1 MLLLDKDDKG
11 SDRASLLALD
21 ASSSTGSPTIVNV
34 PPPTA
39 TRLSR
44 RLIVIHLLHLLLLAI
59 TLTIFIVGVLRL
71 DEDVSVPFASAAPV
85 SSYLSLGFQ
94 IFFTA
99 TVIVLASLS
108 RVAAVDSAIR
118 HPATLAELDLRI
130 QAWSGLVSSLSNWK
144 PSSRQSLNLFS
155 AVFTTIPLYFI
166 ASACL
171 CVVMSSVLGVQI
183 YVDSSVQLLN
193 ASVTNHMGSYLDP
206 LNISSRDIRDAYV
219 RDSDWTWPAKKW
231 DLDMFIS
238 SAGYSKTPGLQK
250 NVVHDTPINN
260 FPTQEYSSIIVNST
274 AMNIQCSQV
283 NATVDFFLMPYRG
296 NDTSHRFSVDFSNEE
311 DGPFDVWFNFSMDQP
326 PYWNSSVPGLTFTT
340 FFQTLQIPCG
350 TNGYVMPP
358 GSHIDDDAC
367 YNPDY
372 NNFTKVVVQPWVLQE
387 DLSFPGHQQVVFVI
401 ATSDEDVLIR
411 DADGSTGTVSNQSFL
426 LGNCKPDG
434 HSHDGRPGPCKTA
447 QMFVQTIGCTLQ
459 TTQADVEVTYSGVL
473 VDTPSDPE
481 PHQWD
486 EFYWNS
492 TSSLRIE
499 DLFLTAFSP
508 VPTADEIISDNA
520 SVINLGQSSVEQ
532 LLTNLVSPSPSNN
545 YSYLELDELEAS
557 LGALYASYIWKVW
570 QLCDCPPWPMY
581 SRQLPSVCQDFQ
593 LGSAAGG
600 WDAVVDAQ
608 VTLSETK
615 ATLKVI
621 LWRAV
626 IGTACSALMCVLSF
640 ALLGMTTDRDKDTPL
655 REARLVD
662 GVRLMIDSSLPDTVK
677 LVGLEGLKLR
687 YGWND
692 DQSFRILDVRDEN
705 EKVA

>member
-44 RLIVIHLLHLLLLAI
+44 RLILIHLLHLLLLAI
-59 TLTIFIVGVLRL
+59 SLTILIVGVLRL
-71 DEDVSVPFASAAPV
+71 DEDVSVSFANAAPV

-99 TVIVLASLS
+99 AVIILASLS
-108 RVAAVDSAIR
+108 RVVAVDSAIR
-118 HPATLAELDLRI
+118 HPASLAELDLRI
-130 QAWSGLVSSLSNWK
+130 QAWSGLASSLSNWRT
-144 PSSRQSLNLFS
+144 SSRRSLNPFNT
-155 AVFTTIPLYFI
+155 VFTTIPLYFI
-166 ASACL
+166 VATCL
-171 CVVMSSVLGVQI
+171 CIVMSSVIGVQI
-183 YVDSSVQLLN
+183 YVDSSVQSLN

-206 LNISSRDIRDAYV
+206 LNISTRDIRDAYV
-219 RDSDWTWPAKKW
+219 RDTEWTWPARKW

-238 SAGYSKTPGLQK
+238 SAGYSKSPGLQK

-274 AMNIQCSQV
+274 TMNVQCSQV
-283 NATVDFFLMPYRG
+283 EDDAIDIFLMPYME
-296 NDTSHRFSVDFSNEE
+296 NDTSHAKPVGVSNGN
-311 DGPFDVWFNFSMDQP
+311 DDPLDVWFNFSMP
-326 PYWNSSVPGLTFTT
+326 APLYWNPNVPGLNFTT
-340 FFQTLQIPCG
+340 FFQTLQTSCES
-350 TNGYVMPP
+350 NDHVMGP
-358 GSHIDDDAC
+358 GPYDDVCFNAG
-367 YNPDY
+367 Y
-372 NNFTKVVVQPWVLQE
+372 NNFTKVVVQPWVLE
-387 DLSFPGHQQVVFVI
+387 GDLSFPGHQQVVFVI

-411 DADGSTGTVSNQSFL
+411 DADGSTGTTLNQSI
-426 LGNCKPDG
+426 GTGICKPDHG
-434 HSHDGRPGPCKTA
+434 HNDRPGPCKTV
-447 QMFVQTIGCTLQ
+447 QMFVQVIGCTLQ

-486 EFYWNS
+486 EFQWEL
-492 TSSLRIE
+492 TSPLRIE
-499 DLFLTAFSP
+499 ELFLTAFSP
-508 VPTADEIISDNA
+508 VPTADEIISNDA
-520 SVINLGQSSVEQ
+520 SVVNLGQSPVEQ
-532 LLTNLVSPSPSNN
+532 LLTNLVSPSSSNN
-545 YSYLELDELEAS
+545 YSYLRLDELEGS
-557 LGALYASYIWKVW
+557 LGALYASYIWKAW

-581 SRQLPSVCQDFQ
+581 SRQPPSVCQDFQ
-593 LGSAAGG
+593 LGAATGG

-608 VTLSETK
+608 VTMSETK

-640 ALLGMTTDRDKDTPL
+640 ALLGTTTDRDKDTPL

-677 LVGLEGLKLR
+677 LVGVEGLKLR

>member
-44 RLIVIHLLHLLLLAI
+44 RLILIHLLHLLLLAI
-59 TLTIFIVGVLRL
+59 SLTILIVGVLRL
-71 DEDVSVPFASAAPV
+71 DEDVSVSFANAAPV

-99 TVIVLASLS
+99 AVIILASLS
-108 RVAAVDSAIR
+108 RVVAVDSAIR
-118 HPATLAELDLRI
+118 HPASLAELDLRI
-130 QAWSGLVSSLSNWK
+130 QAWSGLASSLSNWRT
-144 PSSRQSLNLFS
+144 SSRRSLNPFN

-166 ASACL
+166 VATCL
-171 CVVMSSVLGVQI
+171 CIVMSSVIGVQI
-183 YVDSSVQLLN
+183 YVDSSVQSLN

-206 LNISSRDIRDAYV
+206 LNISTRDIRDAYV
-219 RDSDWTWPAKKW
+219 RDTEWTWPARKW

-238 SAGYSKTPGLQK
+238 SAGYSKSPGLQK

-260 FPTQEYSSIIVNST
+260 FPTQAYSSIIVNST
-274 AMNIQCSQV
+274 TMNVQCSQV
-283 NATVDFFLMPYRG
+283 EDDAAIDIFLMPHNE
-296 NDTSHRFSVDFSNEE
+296 NDTSHAKPVGVSNGN
-311 DGPFDVWFNFSMDQP
+311 DDPLDVWFNFSMP
-326 PYWNSSVPGLTFTT
+326 APLYWNPNVPGLNFTT
-340 FFQTLQIPCG
+340 FFQTLQTSCES
-350 TNGYVMPP
+350 NDHVMGP
-358 GSHIDDDAC
+358 GPYDDVCFNAG
-367 YNPDY
+367 Y
-372 NNFTKVVVQPWVLQE
+372 NNFTKVVVQPWVLE
-387 DLSFPGHQQVVFVI
+387 GDLSFPGHQQVVFVI

-411 DADGSTGTVSNQSFL
+411 DADGSTGTTLNQSI
-426 LGNCKPDG
+426 GTGICKPDHG
-434 HSHDGRPGPCKTA
+434 HNDRPGPCKTV
-447 QMFVQTIGCTLQ
+447 QMFVQVIGCTLQ

-486 EFYWNS
+486 EFQWEL
-492 TSSLRIE
+492 TSPLRIE
-499 DLFLTAFSP
+499 ELFLTAFSP
-508 VPTADEIISDNA
+508 VPTADEIISNDA
-520 SVINLGQSSVEQ
+520 SVVNLGQSPVEQ
-532 LLTNLVSPSPSNN
+532 LLTNLVSPSSSNN
-545 YSYLELDELEAS
+545 YSYLRLDELEGS
-557 LGALYASYIWKVW
+557 LGALYASYIWKAW

-581 SRQLPSVCQDFQ
+581 SRQPPSVCQDFQ
-593 LGSAAGG
+593 LGAATGG

-608 VTLSETK
+608 VTMSETK

-640 ALLGMTTDRDKDTPL
+640 ALLGTTTDRDKDTPL

-677 LVGLEGLKLR
+677 LVGVEGLKLR

>member
-11 SDRASLLALD
+11 SSRASLLALD

-44 RLIVIHLLHLLLLAI
+44 RLILIHLLHLLLLAI
-59 TLTIFIVGVLRL
+59 SLTILIVGVLRL
-71 DEDVSVPFASAAPV
+71 DEDVSVSFANAAPV

-99 TVIVLASLS
+99 AVIILASLS

-118 HPATLAELDLRI
+118 HPASLAELDLRI
-130 QAWSGLVSSLSNWK
+130 QAWSGLASSLSNWRT
-144 PSSRQSLNLFS
+144 SSRRSLNPFNS
-155 AVFTTIPLYFI
+155 VFTTIPLYFI
-166 ASACL
+166 VAACL
-171 CVVMSSVLGVQI
+171 CIVMSSVIGVQI
-183 YVDSSVQLLN
+183 YVDSTVQSLN

-206 LNISSRDIRDAYV
+206 LIISTHDIRDAYV
-219 RDSDWTWPAKKW
+219 RDNEWSWPARKW

-238 SAGYSKTPGLQK
+238 SAGHSKSPGLQK

-260 FPTQEYSSIIVNST
+260 FPTQEYSSITVNST
-274 AMNIQCSQV
+274 TMNVQCSQV
-283 NATVDFFLMPYRG
+283 NSANIDIFLMPQSVTDMSHAIFVDVP
-296 NDTSHRFSVDFSNEE
+296 NDDDDE
-311 DGPFDVWFNFSMDQP
+311 DDPLDVWFNFSMP
-326 PYWNSSVPGLTFTT
+326 PPLYWDPNVPGLNFTT
-340 FFQTLQIPCG
+340 FFQTLQTSCG
-350 TNGYVMPP
+350 PN
-358 GSHIDDDAC
+358 SHGDIC
-367 YNPDY
+367 FNPDY
-372 NNFTKVVVQPWVLQE
+372 NNFTKVIVQPWVLE
-387 DLSFPGHQQVVFVI
+387 GDLSFPGHQQVVFVI
-401 ATSDEDVLIR
+401 ATSDEDILIR
-411 DADGSTGTVSNQSFL
+411 DVDGSTGTTFNQSI
-426 LGNCKPDG
+426 GTGICKPDG
-434 HSHDGRPGPCKTA
+434 HGHNYNDRPGPCKTVQA
-447 QMFVQTIGCTLQ
+447 FVQVIGCSLQ

-486 EFYWNS
+486 EFQWQS
-492 TSSLRIE
+492 TSPLRIE

-508 VPTADEIISDNA
+508 VPTADEIISNGA
-520 SVINLGQSSVEQ
+520 SVVKLGYSTVEQ
-532 LLTNLVSPSPSNN
+532 LLTNLVSPSSSNN
-545 YSYLELDELEAS
+545 YSYLGLDALEGS

-581 SRQLPSVCQDFQ
+581 SRQPPSVCQDFQ
-593 LGSAAGG
+593 LGAATGG
-600 WDAVVDAQ
+600 WDAAVDAQ
-608 VTLSETK
+608 VTMSETK

-640 ALLGMTTDRDKDTPL
+640 ALLGTMTDRDKDTPL

-677 LVGLEGLKLR
+677 LVGVEGLKLR

-705 EKVA
+705 EKV